1 MLNAKF
7 KRAGWLAQ
15 SLLLITIPCIGNILQ
30 NDSSGKVFL
39 QAKDTAIIQLN
50 VTDSL
55 QAFAVRKM
63 YLNKTAEKFVTD
75 FLKKNKI
82 TLQKVELRS
91 KSSFDLIDSVFIKY
105 DLPLQL
111 KYLAVVESKLK
122 TTAVSRVGATGLWQF
137 MPSTAKRMG
146 LKITS
151 KYDERK
157 NAYKSTVAA
166 AKYLT
171 LLHGYLNDWLLV
183 VAAYNSGLGNVYKAI
198 KKSGSRD
205 FWKLQHHLPA
215 ETRLHVKR
223 FIGTHSYFEKEVS
236 LVVLTKAEA
245 NAYIKLADGVENQN
259 R

>member
-1 MLNAKF
+1 M
-7 KRAGWLAQ
+7 
-15 SLLLITIPCIGNILQ
+15 
-30 NDSSGKVFL
+30 
-39 QAKDTAIIQLN
+39 
-50 VTDSL
+50 
-55 QAFAVRKM
+55 
-63 YLNKTAEKFVTD
+63 
-75 FLKKNKI
+75 
-82 TLQKVELRS
+82 
-91 KSSFDLIDSVFIKY
+91 
-105 DLPLQL
+105 PLQL

-236 LVVLTKAEA
+236 LVVLTKAEV
-245 NAYIKLADGVENQN
+245 NAYIKLADVVENQN